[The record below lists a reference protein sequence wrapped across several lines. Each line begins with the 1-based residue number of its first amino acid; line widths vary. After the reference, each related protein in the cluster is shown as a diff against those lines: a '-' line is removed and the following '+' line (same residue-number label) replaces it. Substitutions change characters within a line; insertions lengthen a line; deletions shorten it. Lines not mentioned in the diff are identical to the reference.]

1 MLLHLP
7 ASVQA
12 WAQQQWAKHFS
23 VETFDKLS
31 HKKQKE
37 LEGKVLCPASPEC
50 LDGLEAELINAGYE
64 RNDEHPAPSCFCPL
78 CARQWEL
85 DDAARLEKER
95 KEAERKE
102 AAARRE
108 AEKERKE
115 EAAKQRRDAAAA
127 AAAER
132 AQKEADKRAAAA
144 AKGKAVGGS
153 SEAQMAAARGQRIS
167 WDAGASD
174 EEDLFSPEELA
185 AGKSSFRGGGNN
197 KAPAPNQLRLMQGVW
212 ERARELRDQHQQQLG
227 PGASRQDAAAY
238 FQEGAR
244 QAAVEQSA
252 KKLRQEHAKTQ
263 CTCRAPLGCFQGLG
277 DIETLHQLLLANIG
291 HDTGAATMQLMI
303 GQD

>member
-1 MLLHLP
+1 MMEADPQPPPMHPLPAQPPPPGAAHTGCDAAQVAPAQAATLAYRHPCHDECTSIFHLAEQQTSRQHWQPCRYGVPGRCGHPAKHLLLHLP

-31 HKKQKE
+31 HKRQKK

-132 AQKEADKRAAAA
+132 AQKEAEKKAAAA
-144 AKGKAVGGS
+144 AKGKAVSGS
-153 SEAQMAAARGQRIS
+153 SAAQMAAARGQRIS
-167 WDAGASD
+167 WDADASD
-174 EEDLFSPEELA
+174 EEGLFSAEELA
-185 AGKSSFRGGGNN
+185 AGKSSFRGGGKN
-197 KAPAPNQLRLMQGVW
+197 KAPAPNQVTLMQSVW
-212 ERARELRDQHQQQLG
+212 QRVAE
-227 PGASRQDAAAY
+227 Y
-238 FQEGAR
+238 
-244 QAAVEQSA
+244 
-252 KKLRQEHAKTQ
+252 
-263 CTCRAPLGCFQGLG
+263 
-277 DIETLHQLLLANIG
+277 I
-291 HDTGAATMQLMI
+291 
-303 GQD
+303 